1 VAVQARASAAPAATW
16 LEKVDTLRYLVAL
29 TLAQFN
35 FETALSML
43 RSTSDDLLA
52 AGVGVYAC
60 FLAIRRQESF
70 MSSILA
76 QRALLETHSA
86 VEAAVG
92 DCCFFLSAMR
102 HADALELSTL
112 VDLV

>member
-1 VAVQARASAAPAATW
+1 M
-16 LEKVDTLRYLVAL
+16 
-29 TLAQFN
+29 LAQFN

-43 RSTSDDLLA
+43 RSTNDDLLA